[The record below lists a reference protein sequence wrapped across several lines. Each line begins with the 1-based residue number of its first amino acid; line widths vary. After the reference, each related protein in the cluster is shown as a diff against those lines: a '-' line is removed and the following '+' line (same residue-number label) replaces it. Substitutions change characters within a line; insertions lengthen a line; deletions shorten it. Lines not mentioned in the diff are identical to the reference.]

1 MECYVNSDWLHP
13 WDPTDITWYTL
24 LSPCI
29 CILELGDG
37 WVPVVINSPSE
48 LILIHKMQKRMYGA
62 LSYWIGGSTYVK
74 HGEPVTFYDY
84 MPNLSG

>member
-1 MECYVNSDWLHP
+1 
-13 WDPTDITWYTL
+13 
-24 LSPCI
+24 
-29 CILELGDG
+29 
-37 WVPVVINSPSE
+37 
-48 LILIHKMQKRMYGA
+48 MYGA